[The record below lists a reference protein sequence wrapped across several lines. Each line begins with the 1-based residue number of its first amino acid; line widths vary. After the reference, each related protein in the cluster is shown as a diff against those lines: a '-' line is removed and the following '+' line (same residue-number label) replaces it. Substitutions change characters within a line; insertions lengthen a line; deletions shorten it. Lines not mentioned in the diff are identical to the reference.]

1 MRIGK
6 RTIRLRP
13 GAWVILPALIF
24 SFFAPPTFGSK
35 ASTVITNGG
44 FNGSNGWTI
53 VQNGGSGM
61 AFNGALRF
69 SYATGEV
76 SQSFTVSPNE
86 TVEISFTV
94 DNSTTNSVG
103 QGAIADTWNATL
115 TAGATVDSVGRS
127 TAHNQE
133 TFTLSL
139 SVPTGVSSATLNF
152 SGMDNGFWSG
162 VYGPIVDSV
171 SANITPAP
179 FVATGYP
186 ADQQWEAV
194 TYGSG
199 KFVAVA
205 SSGSGNRVM
214 TSTNGNYW
222 TSRASA
228 SDSNW
233 QGITYA
239 GNQFVAVGS
248 NAVMTSPDGITWT
261 SRTTPN
267 GEWQAITNCGGL
279 YGATA
284 TWGSNYIMSS
294 PDGVDWT
301 VRTPST
307 AWSHDAVACS
317 AEVPRFVSVSMFG
330 RGWSSANG
338 TTGWSTQNPGAI
350 VDIRT
355 VAFGAGRFSWLE
367 YSTNTGNR
375 YGAYSTN
382 GVNWTNTASAP
393 ANQWKYITYGGNKF
407 IAVAEGGVNS
417 RSAYSTDGANW
428 TLGSGVPNNSWQGVA
443 YGDGKYVA
451 VANSGTGNRV
461 MTSTNGQSWESLSVS
476 YFNAVQNLTAT
487 ANENG
492 SVTLNWD
499 APEASNTE
507 IYGYS
512 VNFVDYDDGV
522 ERGGWGVWTTAANT
536 SYLLSDSMFN
546 GSAPVTTGYGPV
558 RFKVYAMNGPC
569 AGVGS
574 GSCMY
579 GPSTS
584 ADANVVEPVPS
595 TTTSSS
601 TSVVPTTTTSTTVVF
616 PSINN
621 TTTTEPNVVP
631 PPIETPPTDNTTV
644 SIPELDPTPVLT
656 PEIETTVTTISPT
669 TTTLIE
675 TIFDTPVEVT
685 PVETP
690 ASEGNSEGDGPAT
703 SVPQYAPE
711 QETATQTDEPPVVV
725 PEAVQDAAD
734 AAVEDIFD
742 GPMSNAG
749 IANAVDDLVADAE
762 TPEQLTAVVNS
773 LLDQELSDAQF
784 ATVIDSV
791 FDGPMSNENFAAAV
805 DAVFED
811 PTQLSAAQF
820 EDAVVAVFDGPLS
833 DAQFE
838 DAVAAVFE
846 DTKSLSDEQF
856 DAAVQAVFDEP
867 LTTEQFSEAL
877 SAVFDE
883 PITDEKFDAIIDAV
897 LDEPLTSEQFE
908 ELVNVLE
915 SETVTEEQV
924 AAAVDSVI
932 ENGVT
937 EDQAVDL
944 ATSEKVLQ
952 SVDGDQAAEIFDA
965 VEITNVTPEDAVQ
978 LVNAV
983 QDAPVEVKES
993 FEAEINIFEGPVDTY
1008 VPLGSSIPVSGRRVI
1023 IGIGTAV
1030 LFSVPPT
1037 TRRK

>member
-1 MRIGK
+1 M
-6 RTIRLRP
+6 P
-13 GAWVILPALIF
+13 VILLSLFTSVF
-24 SFFAPPTFGSK
+24 SVGAS

-44 FNGSNGWTI
+44 FDGSDGWTI

-61 AFNGALRF
+61 VFNGALRF

-103 QGAIADTWNATL
+103 QGAIADTWNASI

-186 ADQQWEAV
+186 SDQQWEAV
-194 TYGSG
+194 TYGAG

-205 SSGSGNRVM
+205 SSGDGNRVM
-214 TSTNGNYW
+214 TSTNGDYW
-222 TSRASA
+222 TSRTSA

-239 GNQFVAVGS
+239 DNQFVAVGS

-261 SRTTPN
+261 SRTVPN

-279 YGATA
+279 YVATA

-294 PDGVDWT
+294 TDGIEWT

-355 VAFGAGRFSWLE
+355 IAFGAGRFSWLE
-367 YSTNTGNR
+367 YSTNSGNR

-417 RSAYSTDGANW
+417 RSAYSADGANW

-443 YGDGKYVA
+443 YGAGKYVA

-461 MTSTNGQSWESLSVS
+461 MTSADGQSWESLSVS

-487 ANENG
+487 ANNDG

-512 VNFVDYDDGV
+512 INFVDYDDGV

-546 GSAPVTTGYGPV
+546 GSASVTTGYGPV

-584 ADANVVEPVPS
+584 ADAIVLEPVPPAT
-595 TTTSSS
+595 TTTSS
-601 TSVVPTTTTSTTVVF
+601 T
-616 PSINN
+616 
-621 TTTTEPNVVP
+621 TTTTEPTVVP

-644 SIPELDPTPVLT
+644 SIPELETP
-656 PEIETTVTTISPT
+656 ISPT
-669 TTTLIE
+669 TTTVIQ
-675 TIFDTPVEVT
+675 TIFDPVEVT

-690 ASEGNSEGDGPAT
+690 ASEGNSEGDGPAA

-711 QETATQTDEPPVVV
+711 QETTTQTDEPAIVV
-725 PEAVQDAAD
+725 PADTQDAAD
-734 AAVEDIFD
+734 AAVADIFD
-742 GPMSNAG
+742 GPMSDAG
-749 IANAVDDLVADAE
+749 LANAVDDLVADAG

-773 LLDQELSDAQF
+773 LLDQELSDTQF
-784 ATVIDSV
+784 ATVIESV

-811 PTQLSAAQF
+811 PTQLSDAQF

-833 DAQFE
+833 NAQFE
-838 DAVAAVFE
+838 DAVEAVFE

-867 LTTEQFSEAL
+867 LTTEQFTEAL
-877 SAVFDE
+877 TAVFDE

-897 LDEPLTSEQFE
+897 LDEPLTGEQFE

-965 VEITNVTPEDAVQ
+965 VEITNVTPEDAEQ